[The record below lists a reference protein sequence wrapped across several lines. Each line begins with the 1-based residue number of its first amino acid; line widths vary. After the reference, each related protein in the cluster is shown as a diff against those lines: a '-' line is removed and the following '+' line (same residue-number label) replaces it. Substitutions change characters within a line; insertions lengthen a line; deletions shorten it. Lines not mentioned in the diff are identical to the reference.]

1 MPTTLMAGH
10 EDALCLTRLR
20 GVPLI
25 QPGDDLAQV
34 LVQALE
40 TSQERLRSRDVL
52 VVAQKIVS
60 KAEGRSVDLRSVTP
74 SERAIHYAE
83 AVSKDARLVELIL
96 SESTEV
102 LRHRPGVLIVLHR
115 LGFVMANAGI
125 DLSNAGPEE
134 QERALLLPL
143 DPDRSCRAIRT
154 RLREHTG
161 VDIAVVVIDS
171 LGRAWRNGT
180 VGTAIGVSGLPALLD
195 LRGQPDLFGRALR
208 STEIG
213 LADELAAAASLIM
226 GQGRES
232 SPVVLAR
239 GVPYQRRESTIGELI
254 RPAALDLFR

>member
-1 MPTTLMAGH
+1 MAEQD
-10 EDALCLTRLR
+10 EDLCLTRLR

-25 QPGDDLAQV
+25 QQGDDLTKII
-34 LVQALE
+34 VQALE
-40 TSQERLRSRDVL
+40 TSQQRLRPRDVL

-60 KAEGRSVDLRSVTP
+60 KAEGRSIDLRSVVP
-74 SERAIHYAE
+74 SERAIHYAN
-83 AVSKDARLVELIL
+83 AVGKDARLVELIL

-102 LRHRPGVLIVLHR
+102 VRHRPGVLIVAHR

-143 DPDRSCRAIRT
+143 DPDRSCREIRA

-161 VDIAVVVIDS
+161 VDIAVMIIDS
-171 LGRAWRNGT
+171 VGRAWRNGT
-180 VGTAIGVSGLPALLD
+180 VGTAIGLSGLPALLD

-208 STEIG
+208 GTEIG

-226 GQGRES
+226 GQGREG
-232 SPVVLAR
+232 SPVILAR
-239 GVPYQRRESTIGELI
+239 GVPYERRESAISELM
-254 RPAALDLFR
+254 RPKTLDLFR